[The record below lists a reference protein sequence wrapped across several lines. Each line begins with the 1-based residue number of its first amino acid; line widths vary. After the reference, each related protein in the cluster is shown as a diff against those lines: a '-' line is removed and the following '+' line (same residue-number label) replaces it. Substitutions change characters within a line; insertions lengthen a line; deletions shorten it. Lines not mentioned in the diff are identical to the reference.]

1 VNDGSV
7 CLIEALY
14 GVGWLSWIPCVWA
27 KVTKTTLGIRGRLLT
42 YGLLALTAFSVG
54 VSAFYLFVFSS
65 I

>member
-1 VNDGSV
+1 MLDGSV

-14 GVGWLSWIPCVWA
+14 AVGWLSWIPCAWA
-27 KVTKTTLGIRGRLLT
+27 KATKATLGVRARLLT

-54 VSAFYLFVFSS
+54 LSAFFLFIFSP